1 MTGAAEWT
9 WAGVAQAPGQLCSVQ
24 VHGARDGLTRGCG
37 WVPRAGLAFAMEH
50 HFIRVRGWWPA
61 GLCLGMLI
69 VCLWRE
75 TPVMLVNPGPV
86 RALWKHGWVLSP

>member
-1 MTGAAEWT
+1 MRLEPRPDPGSVLSPSAVEAAMTGAAEWT

-50 HFIRVRGWWPA
+50 HFTRVRGW
-61 GLCLGMLI
+61 
-69 VCLWRE
+69 
-75 TPVMLVNPGPV
+75 
-86 RALWKHGWVLSP
+86 